1 MSHKKRD
8 RSWPPADAVEPLPA
22 AVTDDHTHLP
32 VPGVP
37 EDGPGSDAPLTAVEL
52 VERAAAVGVTRL
64 ITSACETPTWEGSIA
79 LARELPA
86 VRVAL
91 AVHPNEAV
99 LHAGVREVGPDGL
112 DPDVR
117 PHHGEPLDEAMSRLE
132 ALIRENSDV
141 VVAVGESGM
150 DLFRTGERGEA
161 VQREAFRAHVALAK
175 ELGLPLQIHDRD
187 AHREC
192 VEVLEADGAPER
204 TVLHC
209 FSGGAE
215 LAVACTE
222 HGWYAS
228 LAGPI
233 TYPANDE
240 LRAAVAGLPDELLL
254 VETDAPYLPPKRW
267 RGRPNG
273 SWLMADTVRL
283 LAEQRGADLRAF
295 CERLQRTSQEV
306 YGAW

>member
-8 RSWPPADAVEPLPA
+8 RSWPPADAVEPLSA

-37 EDGPGSDAPLTAVEL
+37 EDGPGSDAPLTAAEL
-52 VERAAAVGVTRL
+52 VERAAAVGVTRI
-64 ITSACETPTWEGSIA
+64 ITSACETPTWEGSLA

-112 DPDVR
+112 EPAVR
-117 PHHGEPLDEAMSRLE
+117 PHHDEPLDEAMSRLE
-132 ALIRENSDV
+132 ALVRANRDV
-141 VVAVGESGM
+141 VVAVGETGM
-150 DLFRTGERGEA
+150 DLFRTGERGET

-175 ELGLPLQIHDRD
+175 ELDLPLQIHDRD
-187 AHREC
+187 AHRAC
-192 VEVLEADGAPER
+192 VEVLEADGSPER

-215 LAVACTE
+215 LAAACAE

-228 LAGPI
+228 LAAPI

-240 LRAAVAGLPDELLL
+240 LRAAVAGLPDERLL

-273 SWLMADTVRL
+273 SWLMADTVCF
-283 LAEQRGADLRAF
+283 LADQRGAELMAF
-295 CERLQRTSQEV
+295 CERLQRTAEEV